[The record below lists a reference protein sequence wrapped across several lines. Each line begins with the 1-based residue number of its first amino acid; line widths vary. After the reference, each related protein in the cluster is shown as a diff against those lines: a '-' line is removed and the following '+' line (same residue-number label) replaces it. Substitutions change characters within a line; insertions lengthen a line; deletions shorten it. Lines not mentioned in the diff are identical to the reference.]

1 LRDSAGLA
9 PDFAGLKAT
18 PGTPR
23 APANLKPTDPSCQV
37 SSAAH
42 ISSPTACA
50 RLRDMHLVPAERT
63 DRRVIDEDRVCAAI
77 SSLDPNAIQEW
88 SQRFGL
94 LSDPT
99 RLSLLLCIG
108 AAGPISVT
116 DLSVAVDQNPD
127 TVSQTLRLLRA
138 YGTVKAQRDGR
149 VVRYQLADPTIKQLL
164 GLTKAPVTATGL
176 SRLPPG
182 GQRSRPSVGD

>member
-1 LRDSAGLA
+1 MRDSAGLA

-18 PGTPR
+18 PGTPGS
-23 APANLKPTDPSCQV
+23 AANLNRDDPSCQV
-37 SSAAH
+37 SSSAH
-42 ISSPTACA
+42 ISSPAACGK
-50 RLRDMHLVPAERT
+50 LRDVHLVPAERT

-77 SSLDPNAIQEW
+77 SSLDPDTIQEW

-99 RLSLLLCIG
+99 RLSLLLCIS

-116 DLSVAVDQNPD
+116 DLAVAVDQNPD

-138 YGTVKAQRDGR
+138 YGTVSTERDGR
-149 VVRYQLADPTIKQLL
+149 VIRYRLADPTIKHLL
-164 GLTKAPVTATGL
+164 GLTKAPATTT
-176 SRLPPG
+176 RK
-182 GQRSRPSVGD
+182 